1 MCCVALIDK
10 EPAIWWY
17 CTVQAGYDIADIG
30 VDESNQSINP
40 SLSYYDTV
48 VRYITMYRY
57 EYCRPAGGVEEYCKT
72 V

>member
-1 MCCVALIDK
+1 MLHSLIKNLSYDD
-10 EPAIWWY
+10 
-17 CTVQAGYDIADIG
+17 TVQVGYDIADIG
-30 VDESNQSINP
+30 VNKSINP
-40 SLSYYDTV
+40 SLSNDDTV